1 MSQQLGYGYT
11 ETDALRAYVMGGQLP
26 YFVQEMM
33 SISLTRTPQRPMP
46 QRPTPLMDL
55 QDRAH

>member
-33 SISLTRTPQRPMP
+33 SISLTRTPQRP
-46 QRPTPLMDL
+46 TSLMDL

>member
-33 SISLTRTPQRPMP
+33 SISLTRTPQRP
-46 QRPTPLMDL
+46 TPLMDL